1 MTWGIIGAMESEV
14 ALLMEKMELERTEE
28 ISGLQFH
35 IGKLAGKNVIV
46 VMCSVGKVN
55 AALCAQTLAQVYK
68 VDRLVNIGVAGALD
82 VRANVF
88 DVVVSEELCYHD
100 ASLSVLEDNPPY
112 TSKFVAD
119 HDLLRWAV
127 IATCEVAD
135 GKFSCFIGRIVT
147 GDHFISDAAVKADIV
162 ERLNPMCVEMEGAA
176 VAHVA
181 TVNKIPFVVIR
192 SMSDKADDSAEMS
205 FDEFV
210 LGAAQNSAQIIIK
223 MLEIAV

>member
-1 MTWGIIGAMESEV
+1 M
-14 ALLMEKMELERTEE
+14 
-28 ISGLQFH
+28 
-35 IGKLAGKNVIV
+35 
-46 VMCSVGKVN
+46 
-55 AALCAQTLAQVYK
+55 
-68 VDRLVNIGVAGALD
+68 
-82 VRANVF
+82 
-88 DVVVSEELCYHD
+88 
-100 ASLSVLEDNPPY
+100 
-112 TSKFVAD
+112 
-119 HDLLRWAV
+119 

-147 GDHFISDAAVKADIV
+147 GDHFISDAVVKADIV

-205 FDEFV
+205 FDEFA
-210 LGAAQNSAQIIIK
+210 LGAAQNSAEIIIK